1 MRSEDSDPPDV
12 LLGAGEVARRLNV
25 TRQTVYRLTREGELP
40 VYRLGTSIG
49 SSLRYDPLEIAQ
61 WLADHRTTAA

>member
-1 MRSEDSDPPDV
+1 MRTQDPPDV

-40 VYRLGTSIG
+40 AIKLGTSAG
-49 SSLRYDPLEIAQ
+49 STLRYDPDEIAQ

>member
-1 MRSEDSDPPDV
+1 MRTQDPPDV

-40 VYRLGTSIG
+40 AVKLGPPQSS
-49 SSLRYDPLEIAQ
+49 SSLRYDPLEIDR
-61 WLADHRTTAA
+61 WLAAHRTTAA